1 MQPQVRAQLGDSQLG
16 STGEHGSVQIAL
28 AANSTPLLDWAVCVA
43 ERAWWLVGAA
53 VLGGCVG
60 YAVALAIPPTY
71 SARTSL
77 IPPQQSSSAGS
88 ALAALGGLSILA
100 GGANFKTPADQYL
113 TLLRSI
119 RVSDRVIDAFDLM
132 RVYEARS
139 RQDARTTLERRTRL
153 GTERK
158 ETLITIE
165 VDDADPARAAAIANR
180 YVEELRALTSQLTL
194 TEAQQRRAFFER
206 QLEST
211 REKLTAAQKSLQGS
225 GFNAGALRAEPR
237 AAAESY
243 ARLKAEATQVEV
255 QLAALRRGLTDE
267 VPEVQRQIAL
277 LVALR
282 AQLTGLERARP
293 ANDEADYVGRF
304 REYKYQEA
312 MFEIFS
318 RQFETAK
325 LDESREGALIQVID
339 LATPAEERTRPKRSL
354 VAVLSSLAAL
364 LVVLIGLSAG
374 HALRV
379 ARRNPDIAAKLDHLG
394 RAATFRR

>member
-1 MQPQVRAQLGDSQLG
+1 MQPQEDVKPTDTQAGFVANDSPTH
-16 STGEHGSVQIAL
+16 SEFAVTA
-28 AANSTPLLDWAVCVA
+28 TPVLDWAVDVA
-43 ERAWWLVGAA
+43 RQARWLMGAA

-60 YAVALAIPPTY
+60 YAVALAMPPTY

-77 IPPQQSSSAGS
+77 LPPQQNSPTSNT
-88 ALAALGGLSILA
+88 LAALGGLSVLA
-100 GGANFKTPADQYL
+100 GAASIKTPADQYL
-113 TLLRSI
+113 TLLRSV
-119 RVSDRVIDAFDLM
+119 RVADRVVDAFDLM
-132 RVYEARS
+132 HVYEARS
-139 RQDARTTLERRTRL
+139 RQDARNALERRTRL

-165 VDDADPARAAAIANR
+165 IDDVDPVRAAAIANR
-180 YVEELRALTSQLTL
+180 YVEELRTLTAQLTL

-211 REKLTAAQKSLQGS
+211 REKLASSQKSLQGS

-237 AAAESY
+237 AAAEAY
-243 ARLKAEATQVEV
+243 ARLKAEITQAEV

-267 VPEVQRQIAL
+267 VPEVQRQVTL
-277 LVALR
+277 LGALR
-282 AQLTGLERARP
+282 SQLGGVERARP
-293 ANDEADYVGRF
+293 SNDESDYIGRF

-325 LDESREGALIQVID
+325 LDESREGTLIQVID
-339 LATPAEERTRPKRSL
+339 PATPPEERSRPKRSL
-354 VAVLSSLAAL
+354 IAVLSGLAAF
-364 LVVLIGLSAG
+364 LVLLIGLSAG

-379 ARRNPDIAAKLDHLG
+379 ARQNPEVAAKLDHLS
-394 RAATFRR
+394 RAATLKG